1 MHNRLRIGRPLLAEI
16 IIIRRG
22 RSGCRLYVEE
32 NSKDFSDF
40 LSSIICCNYANSPTI
55 SWQMNIR
62 NLEFEINFVN
72 RFISNNQ
79 RLHPNK
85 EKKTGVF
92 LEIQSHQIP

>member
-1 MHNRLRIGRPLLAEI
+1 MHNRLRIGRPLLAEMFT
-16 IIIRRG
+16 
-22 RSGCRLYVEE
+22 RSEGWSCCIGEE

-40 LSSIICCNYANSPTI
+40 LSSIICCNYANSLTI